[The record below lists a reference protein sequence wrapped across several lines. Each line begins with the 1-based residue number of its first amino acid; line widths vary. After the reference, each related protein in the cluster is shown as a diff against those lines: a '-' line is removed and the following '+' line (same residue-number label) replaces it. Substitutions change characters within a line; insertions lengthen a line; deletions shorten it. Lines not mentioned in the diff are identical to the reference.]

1 MSESDQEEKM
11 KTIDKTEAQKAF
23 FKNAKFSRRNALLGA
38 LLLSGVAEAK
48 AGSSD
53 CSCLP
58 APDCSAVC
66 PNGGEPRGDG
76 TQACDCFDNPPQPTL
91 ASVAYTGRY
100 SDLVDKPPRAGS
112 DRDGGDANN
121 AKKVNGYSVTHSYV
135 GGAQQI
141 VVFNGNRLDYI
152 NRSDIS
158 GNLPQI
164 GGKNFTV
171 TVNGKAKTTNLT
183 VARDAYG
190 RLSGFWKSEANCNC
204 NCNCDCRNCDC
215 QCGDDGA

>member
-1 MSESDQEEKM
+1 MISVNQNFFSFNRTSFQQQLKLTVAYARFSINELQSYILS
-11 KTIDKTEAQKAF
+11 TTTE
-23 FKNAKFSRRNALLGA
+23 
-38 LLLSGVAEAK
+38 
-48 AGSSD
+48 
-53 CSCLP
+53 
-58 APDCSAVC
+58 
-66 PNGGEPRGDG
+66 
-76 TQACDCFDNPPQPTL
+76 TDCFDNPPQPTL

-121 AKKVNGYSVTHSYV
+121 AQKVNGYSVTHSYA

-190 RLSGFWKSEANCNC
+190 RLSGFWKSASLSNY
-204 NCNCDCRNCDC
+204 
-215 QCGDDGA
+215 QQFP